1 MTRMIKKLVKKLG
14 DKDAEIKLLKS
25 EKLQDKGMHDC
36 EMGRPASSDNEYYLA
51 GYGFAYARRDQTTGL
66 QEIAQ

>member
-36 EMGRPASSDNEYYLA
+36 EMGRPASSDDEHYLA
-51 GYGFAYARRDQTTGL
+51 GYGFAYAH
-66 QEIAQ
+66 QEQASGMQEAF